1 MVSGY
6 LQSLVFRCVHNGKNT
21 MDVTLKT
28 RLIIVEDDALLRD
41 TLRMLIGGAPGFN
54 LTGDYGCAEEVL
66 RDLDT
71 SRPQMMLCD
80 LGLPGISGIDLIH
93 QIKQNFPQTDIL
105 AHTINEDRD
114 SVFAAIKAGATGYL
128 VKGSSPREIIE
139 ALYSLR
145 DGGAPMSPRIARAV
159 IREMQDAPSDEDFL
173 LTAKEKNVLVAIQEG
188 LSYKEIGGKLNI
200 SPHTVHS
207 HIKNIY
213 EKLQAKNKKEA
224 LISARRKGII

>member
-1 MVSGY
+1 M
-6 LQSLVFRCVHNGKNT
+6 NA
-21 MDVTLKT
+21 TLKT
-28 RLIIVEDDALLRD
+28 RLIIVEDDALLRN
-41 TLRMLIGGAPGFN
+41 TLRLLIGGDLGFEI
-54 LTGDYGCAEEVL
+54 TGDFSSAEETL
-66 RDLDT
+66 HGLDA

-80 LGLPGISGIDLIH
+80 LGLPGMSGIELIQKVKH
-93 QIKQNFPQTDIL
+93 VLPNLDII

-114 SVFAAIKAGATGYL
+114 SVFAALKAGATGYL
-128 VKGSSPREIIE
+128 VKGSSPREMIE

-159 IREMQDAPSDEDFL
+159 IRELQDTPTDESFL
-173 LTAKEKNVLVAIQEG
+173 LTAKEKNVLVVIQEG
-188 LSYKEIGGKLNI
+188 LAYKEIASKLNI

>member
-1 MVSGY
+1 
-6 LQSLVFRCVHNGKNT
+6 
-21 MDVTLKT
+21 MDAAPKT

-41 TLRMLIGGAPGFN
+41 TLRLLIGDDPGFN
-54 LTGDYGCAEEVL
+54 LTGDFGSAEEVL
-66 RDLDT
+66 CGLDT

-80 LGLPGISGIDLIH
+80 LGLPGMSGIELIQKVKH
-93 QIKQNFPQTDIL
+93 RLPDTDII

-128 VKGSSPREIIE
+128 VKGSSPREVIE

-159 IREMQDAPSDEDFL
+159 IRELQDPGSDDVFL
-173 LTAKEKNVLVAIQEG
+173 LTAKEKEVLNSVYEG
-188 LSYKEIGGKLNI
+188 LSYKEISRKLNI
-200 SPHTVHS
+200 STHTVHS

-213 EKLQAKNKKEA
+213 EKLQAKNKQDA
-224 LISARRKGII
+224 LAKARRKGII